1 MATAQFRESFCNKP
15 ENSTK
20 YYQERIVAPARIT
33 SDERAAKRMSQGAN
47 VT

>member
-1 MATAQFRESFCNKP
+1 MATAQYRESLCNKS
-15 ENSTK
+15 EYSTN